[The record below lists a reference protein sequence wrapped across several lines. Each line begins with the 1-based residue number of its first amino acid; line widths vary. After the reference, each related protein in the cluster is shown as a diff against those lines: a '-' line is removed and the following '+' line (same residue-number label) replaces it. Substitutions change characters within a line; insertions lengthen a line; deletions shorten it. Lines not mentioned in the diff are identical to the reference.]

1 MRKEARFLTIILYTI
16 SAAMY
21 TAVFLQQ
28 TYASSNDKLF
38 NANIKFLTSQNA
50 HKRID
55 LSFFLFLKAGAH
67 RWSIYTTKSRIRLHK
82 PIAEGKLDKIPIA
95 KKYDI
100 LGNYGIDKQRSSLD
114 SAKLINLNRLSL
126 QNDKTLALTYCFALS
141 HHFTLDIVSYL

>member
-1 MRKEARFLTIILYTI
+1 
-16 SAAMY
+16 MY

-28 TYASSNDKLF
+28 TDASSNDKLF
-38 NANIKFLTSQNA
+38 NANIKFLTSQHA

-82 PIAEGKLDKIPIA
+82 TYCRREARQNTYRY

-126 QNDKTLALTYCFALS
+126 QNDKTLALTYCFPLS